1 MKINGQVQKI
11 LSHYE
16 SDNPGTKANIARILM
31 HGKLGGTGKVVI
43 LPVDQGNEHGPARS
57 FAPNPP
63 AYDPH
68 YHFQLAIEA
77 GLSAYAAPLGFIE
90 AGAGSYA
97 GQIPLIL
104 KVNSAN
110 SLSRLKEGATQAIT
124 ASVQDALRLGA
135 SAIGF
140 TIYPGSDAAYDM
152 MQDIAEMGREAKTH
166 GLAVVIWSYPRGG
179 NLSREGETAI
189 DICAYAAQL
198 AAQLGAHIIKVKPP
212 SGHLEL
218 DAAKKVY
225 EAQKIDISTP
235 AARIRHVVQSAF
247 NGRRIV
253 VFSGGEAKDL
263 DGVLDEVRAVYAGG
277 GNGSIIGRNTFQRP
291 KADALDMLGR
301 IIKIYQ
307 GKD

>member
-1 MKINGQVQKI
+1 MQLTERVRTI

-16 SDNPGTKANIARILM
+16 SDNPGSKANLARILM
-31 HGKLGGTGKVVI
+31 QGKLGGTGKLVI
-43 LPVDQGNEHGPARS
+43 LPVDQGVEHGPARS

-68 YHFQLAIEA
+68 YHFQLAIDA

-90 AGAGSYA
+90 SGAATFAGA
-97 GQIPLIL
+97 IPPIL

-110 SLSRLKEGATQAIT
+110 SLARAKENPSQAVT
-124 ASVQDALRLGA
+124 ASVQDALRLGCA
-135 SAIGF
+135 AIGF
-140 TIYPGSDAAYDM
+140 TIYPGSDEAYTM
-152 MQDIAEMGREAKTH
+152 MEEIAEMGREAKSY

-179 NLSREGETAI
+179 NLSKNGETAI
-189 DICAYAAQL
+189 DICAYAAHI

-212 SGHLEL
+212 TEFLEL

-225 EAQKIDISTP
+225 EKQKIDISTP
-235 AARIRHVVQSAF
+235 AKRIAHVVQSCFA
-247 NGRRIV
+247 GKRIV

-263 DGVLDEVRAVYAGG
+263 DGVYNEARAIRDGG

-291 KADALDMLGR
+291 REDALKMLDHIIR
-301 IIKIYQ
+301 IYR
-307 GKD
+307 GEA